1 MAFIDLYIQKKAYS
15 EEWPLANF
23 RFLFQNRAHYCI
35 CIAEIQFQSCLFPS
49 CLAIRTSHHIT
60 DIGSSL
66 SRASLMT
73 CIPSRSFPIPC
84 NGVQQIYSHYDPN
97 HPILIF
103 SSTVTTRKG
112 ECALARSTRH
122 IDRNHRKVISGIII
136 QIQLFVNIS
145 KI

>member
-1 MAFIDLYIQKKAYS
+1 MQKKAYS
-15 EEWPLANF
+15 EEWPFVNF

-35 CIAEIQFQSCLFPS
+35 YIAEIQFQSCLFPF
-49 CLAIRTSHHIT
+49 CLAIRTSHRIT

-73 CIPSRSFPIPC
+73 CMPSRSIPIPC

-97 HPILIF
+97 LPILIF

-122 IDRNHRKVISGIII
+122 IDRNHRNVMRGIII
-136 QIQLFVNIS
+136 QIQLFLNIS